1 MFGNMSD
8 SQIAA
13 FILGIIFTVLS
24 IVSAFII
31 HKYSKTSK
39 LGKSI
44 GVSLTAPFIAFTSW
58 LFLIF
63 SYLDGFRN
71 DELVNLLVS
80 IVIAAI
86 ICGML
91 VIVARALYNKH
102 QEMFDA
108 EDKEDLEE
116 NAEDATEPTE
126 ENQDEK
132 DIDANKAI
140 TAPLLIES
148 SQKAENENDAAED
161 AQVEENELKEAE
173 EIEDEEVK
181 TESEEAEAVDESEE
195 PAENDDESEVEE
207 VNLDETNDDENGIVS
222 DANENA
228 DDTDVEIEEEPD
240 EQEDDSEEEVSEELE
255 DETEEETSEQEEGNR
270 PLTPEEEDDAEFEKF
285 LEALR
290 QKAELEK
297 NDKKT
302 DDEE

>member
-13 FILGIIFTVLS
+13 FILGIVFTVLS

-44 GVSLTAPFIAFTSW
+44 GFSLTAPFIAFTSW

-108 EDKEDLEE
+108 EDKEELEE

-132 DIDANKAI
+132 DKDANKAI

-148 SQKAENENDAAED
+148 SQKAENENNAVED
-161 AQVEENELKEAE
+161 AQVEENELEEAE
-173 EIEDEEVK
+173 EIEDEEVETESEDDNS
-181 TESEEAEAVDESEE
+181 TESEEAEAVDEKNED
-195 PAENDDESEVEE
+195 ENEVEE
-207 VNLDETNDDENGIVS
+207 VNLDETNDDESGIVS
-222 DANENA
+222 DANEDA
-228 DDTDVEIEEEPD
+228 DHTDVEIEEEPT

-255 DETEEETSEQEEGNR
+255 EENR

>member
-44 GVSLTAPFIAFTSW
+44 GFSLTAPFIAFTSW

-108 EDKEDLEE
+108 EDKEELEE

-148 SQKAENENDAAED
+148 SQKAENENDAAKD
-161 AQVEENELKEAE
+161 AQVEENELEEAE
-173 EIEDEEVK
+173 EIEDEEVN
-181 TESEEAEAVDESEE
+181 TESEDDNSTESEQ
-195 PAENDDESEVEE
+195 PAENEDENEVEE
-207 VNLDETNDDENGIVS
+207 VNLDETIDDENGIVS

-228 DDTDVEIEEEPD
+228 DHTDVEIEEEPT
-240 EQEDDSEEEVSEELE
+240 EQEGDSEEEVSEELE
-255 DETEEETSEQEEGNR
+255 DETEEETSEQEEENR

>member
-44 GVSLTAPFIAFTSW
+44 GFSLTAPFIAFTSW

-108 EDKEDLEE
+108 EDKEELEE

-148 SQKAENENDAAED
+148 SQKAKNENDAVED
-161 AQVEENELKEAE
+161 AQVEENELEEAE
-173 EIEDEEVK
+173 EIEDEEVNS
-181 TESEEAEAVDESEE
+181 ESEDDNSAESEE
-195 PAENDDESEVEE
+195 PAENEVEE

-228 DDTDVEIEEEPD
+228 DHTDVEIEEEPT
-240 EQEDDSEEEVSEELE
+240 EQEDDSKEEVSEELE
-255 DETEEETSEQEEGNR
+255 DETEEETSEQEEENR